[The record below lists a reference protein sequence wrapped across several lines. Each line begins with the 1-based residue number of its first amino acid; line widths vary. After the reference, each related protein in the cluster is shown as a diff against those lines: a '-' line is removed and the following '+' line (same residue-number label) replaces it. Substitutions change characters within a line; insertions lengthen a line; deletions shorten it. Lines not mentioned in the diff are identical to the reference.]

1 MILWLLFFTFDE
13 ISFLKI
19 FNMMKSPLTQLEQL
33 VLTSKA
39 KGFLREISK
48 WTFFFSI
55 LGFINIALFVLGAIV
70 IMLGLSPMLDL
81 AGQQQGIPNLG
92 LILGVF
98 YLFTAILMI
107 FPVVYLFK
115 FSRKM
120 KKALTT
126 KSDAILADAF
136 ENLKSHFKFI
146 GVLTIIVISLYV
158 LVFIFS
164 IFAGSLL

>member
-1 MILWLLFFTFDE
+1 MI
-13 ISFLKI
+13 
-19 FNMMKSPLTQLEQL
+19 KSPLTQLEQL

-55 LGFINIALFVLGAIV
+55 LGFINIALFVLAAIV
-70 IMLGLSPMLDL
+70 MMLGVSTTLDL
-81 AGQQQGIPNLG
+81 VGQQQGIPNLG
-92 LILGVF
+92 VILGAF
-98 YLFTAILMI
+98 YIVIAILMT
-107 FPVVYLFK
+107 FPVWYLFK

-120 KKALTT
+120 KEALASKNDDT
-126 KSDAILADAF
+126 LADAF

-158 LVFIFS
+158 LVFVFS
-164 IFAGSLL
+164 ILAGSLL

>member
-1 MILWLLFFTFDE
+1 
-13 ISFLKI
+13 
-19 FNMMKSPLTQLEQL
+19 MMKSPLTQLEQL

-55 LGFINIALFVLGAIV
+55 LGFINIALFVL
-70 IMLGLSPMLDL
+70 SPMLDL

-98 YLFTAILMI
+98 YLVIAILMI

-120 KKALTT
+120 KEALTT

-158 LVFIFS
+158 LLFAFS
-164 IFAGSLL
+164 ILAGSLL